1 MPYKCPFRLRD
12 LVQTRILPGMR
23 NPSALL
29 KATISVSKDF
39 FRPNKVQPSV
49 NQPGLK
55 LVPPPTPA
63 PPLAPRPTMVPI
75 RSIGPNH
82 RQRIAAH
89 LLALEPN
96 DRYLRFGYMAS
107 DEQVQRYVDKLDF
120 ERDEIFGIYNR
131 KLELIA
137 TAHLAYSTN
146 PQLKTC
152 AEFGVSVRSSA
163 RGRGYGTRLFDR
175 AVIHA
180 RNDGVDMMF
189 IHALSENTAMLKIA
203 RNGGATVERDGSDS
217 EAYLKL
223 PPADLDSRVT
233 EMVEEKIAQ
242 ADYRLKV
249 QAKQFWSFLS
259 TLQDVRGGVRDARDK
274 SAM

>member
-1 MPYKCPFRLRD
+1 MSNAS
-12 LVQTRILPGMR
+12 T
-23 NPSALL
+23 LL
-29 KATISVSKDF
+29 KATINVGRDF
-39 FRPNKVQPSV
+39 FRSTSTQPS
-49 NQPGLK
+49 LK
-55 LVPPPTPA
+55 LVPPCTPRPA
-63 PPLAPRPTMVPI
+63 RPTMVPI

-82 RQRIAAH
+82 RQRIAEH

-96 DRYLRFGYMAS
+96 DRYLRFGYMAK
-107 DEQVQRYVDKLDF
+107 DEQVQQYVDKLDF

-146 PQLKTC
+146 PQLKSC
-152 AEFGVSVRSSA
+152 AEFGVSVRKSA
-163 RGRGYGTRLFDR
+163 RGRGYGSRLFDR

-203 RNGGATVERDGSDS
+203 RKGGATIERDGSDS

-233 EMVEEKIAQ
+233 EMVAEQIAQ
-242 ADYRLKV
+242 TDYRLKV
-249 QAKQFWSFLS
+249 QAKQFWRFLS
-259 TLQDVRGGVRDARDK
+259 AVQDIRSSVRDARDK
-274 SAM
+274 SAR